1 MKFIIGLVAFMSI
14 MMNVS
19 AIAETPLVEQK
30 LVSLEEAFDVKIG
43 VYAINTNNNEIIAHH
58 EDDYFP
64 VQSTSKL
71 IAAATLFQQSNN
83 NPNLLQEKIHYT
95 SKDLMF
101 WAPITGKY
109 LKTGMTLEAL
119 SEAAVTYS
127 DNTAMNLLMK
137 RLGGPKAITGFAH
150 SMGNKTFNLEHY
162 EGVLNS
168 NPNNTEDSST
178 PKDMAISVQQLTVG
192 NVLTPAQKS
201 KLITWMKNNTVGYR
215 RMRAGAPNGWSIAD
229 KTGSGDYGIANDIG
243 ILWSPLCKP
252 IVLSIYTVQ
261 KDPKAISR
269 DDIVAS
275 TTKIVMD
282 EFAANSPCFRLS

>member
-1 MKFIIGLVAFMSI
+1 MKFIIGLVAFMAI

-30 LVSLEEAFDVKIG
+30 LASLEEAFHVKIG
-43 VYAINTNNNEIIAHH
+43 VYAINTNNDEVIAHH
-58 EDDYFP
+58 ADDYFP

-71 IAAATLFQQSNN
+71 IAAAALFQKSTQD
-83 NPNLLQEKIHYT
+83 PNLLQEKIHYT
-95 SKDLMF
+95 PQDLMS
-101 WAPITGKY
+101 WSPITGKY

-119 SEAAVTYS
+119 SDAAVTYS

-137 RLGGPKAITGFAH
+137 RLGGPKVITAFAH
-150 SMGNKTFNLEHY
+150 SIGNKTFNLEHY
-162 EGVLNS
+162 EGALNS
-168 NPNNTEDSST
+168 NPNNSEDSST
-178 PKDMAISVQQLTVG
+178 PKDMAISVQKLTLG
-192 NVLTPAQKS
+192 NVLTSAQQT
-201 KLITWMKNNTVGYR
+201 KLVVWMRNNTVGYR
-215 RMRAGAPNGWSIAD
+215 RMRAGTPNGWTVAD
-229 KTGSGDYGIANDIG
+229 KTGSGSYGIANDIG
-243 ILWSPLCKP
+243 LLWSPLCKP

-282 EFAANSPCFRLS
+282 EFAGNSSCFRLF